1 MWSNLTRNSKFI
13 RSLTEQLKT
22 KAMKNLRFINA
33 FVMLFVLS
41 MAHGQNIQEKTHVF
55 YFDTDVSNRLRA
67 DQELQITDDD
77 DGWLNGR
84 IKQLKV
90 IGYAD
95 CQGNKEHNQ
104 VLSDARARFIAKNLV
119 KLGVVDEDFPIEI
132 VGGGALPC
140 IERSGQG
147 DPSNRRVEVW
157 MLYTL
162 DEEKVIE
169 ELPAEMVETGKVE
182 LVGVNFQPGRHVLL
196 PESIVPLDKFYEVLK
211 AHPELKIELQ
221 GHICCQPFPGDGMD
235 NDTGIENLSAARA
248 KAIYDYLIQ
257 KGIDANRLRFRGMG
271 NYYPKVDPEIT
282 EEDRIANRRVE
293 AVLWE

>member
-1 MWSNLTRNSKFI
+1 MTRNSKFI
-13 RSLTEQLKT
+13 RSLTNHQ
-22 KAMKNLRFINA
+22 KAYNMKIVQIA
-33 FVMLFVLS
+33 FSSLLLFVYSLT
-41 MAHGQNIQEKTHVF
+41 MAQNFQEKTHVF

-67 DQELQITDDD
+67 DQELQFTDGD

-157 MLYTL
+157 MLYTS
-162 DEEKVIE
+162 DEEKAIE

-196 PESIVPLDKFYEVLK
+196 LESIVPLDKFYEVLK

-257 KGIDANRLRFRGMG
+257 KGIDAKRLRYRGMG